1 MKKHIPSTPKSR
13 RRGGFTL
20 IEVLLVLAI
29 LGVIAAMV
37 VPNLLGRQQ
46 EANIK
51 ATRQSIHSIENAAKL
66 FATEHDAEWPQNI
79 NELLLEENV
88 GGVPKPAYLDKPPL
102 DAWGLPIQYEYT
114 PGEPKPRIYSFGPN
128 KQQGGGDDITNFDD
142 EQNYDQQI

>member
-1 MKKHIPSTPKSR
+1 MKKTTRTRRI

-51 ATRQSIHSIENAAKL
+51 TTKQSISAVENAAKM
-66 FATEHDAEWPQNI
+66 FAVDHDGEYPPSL
-79 NELLLEENV
+79 NELVQPEMIGGMEKQPYLE
-88 GGVPKPAYLDKPPL
+88 KPPT
-102 DAWGLPIQYEYT
+102 DAWGMPIQYE
-114 PGEPKPRIYSFGPN
+114 PPQQAGQKPMVRSFGPN
-128 KQQGGGDDITNFDD
+128 KQEGGGDDITNLDD
-142 EQNYDQQI
+142 DPNYGGQQI